1 MHRHSISVKNIALNF
16 GHSGDSKCGGS
27 PELRLNPLTR
37 EWVVIEKSGVVKPED
52 FVENG
57 PIKELTDHSGT
68 CHFCVGNEDSIPDE
82 IYRLEDEKGWKV
94 RVVRN
99 RFSRLSEESPLR
111 RWGTELQRTANSVG
125 LHEIIIE
132 TPFHNHST
140 ASMPLDQ
147 LKSVIE
153 TYKKRLIEIY
163 SDQRVEYVVI
173 FKNSGLLSGT
183 SCEHSLTQMVGIPVT
198 PLQIRDRVE
207 AYMKFHDDTGE
218 CLMCRLIR
226 EEIQDGE
233 RIVLENENFV
243 SSIPYAAFSP
253 FHLWIFPKRHSG
265 SIADMTPE
273 EIQDFATILKTTMLK
288 LCHGLGDPDF
298 NFAIKSG
305 SPANCASRFQHWYMS
320 IVPRISYI
328 SGFEIAS
335 GMYVNPVQPEL
346 SARFLRKVAIPQ
358 L

>member
-1 MHRHSISVKNIALNF
+1 MHSHSLSVKNMAPNF
-16 GHSGDSKCGGS
+16 GHIGDSRCGGS

-37 EWVVIEKSGVVKPED
+37 EWVVIEKSGIVKPED
-52 FVENG
+52 FVEKR
-57 PIKELTDHSGT
+57 PIKELPDHSGT
-68 CHFCVGNEDSIPDE
+68 CHFCVGNEDCMPDE
-82 IYRLEDEKGWKV
+82 IYRVEGEKGWNV

-99 RFSRLSEESPLR
+99 GFSRLSEESPLR
-111 RWGTELQRTANSVG
+111 RWGSGIQRTANSVG

-140 ASMPLDQ
+140 ASMPPDQ

-163 SDQRVEYVVI
+163 RDPRVEYVVI

-226 EEIQDGE
+226 EETQDGE
-233 RIVLENENFV
+233 RIVVETENFISCV
-243 SSIPYAAFSP
+243 PYAAFSP

-265 SIADMTPE
+265 SISDMT
-273 EIQDFATILKTTMLK
+273 QDEMQDLAKILKTTMLK

-298 NFAIKSG
+298 NYAIKSS
-305 SPANCASRFQHWYMS
+305 SPGNCASTFQHWYMS

-346 SARFLRKVAIPQ
+346 SAKFLREIAIPQ
-358 L
+358 F